1 MKQSLKEAVPPFLL
15 NPISKL
21 KWDLIARFRKT
32 AQKINAAFSVAFQ
45 RLLGAMGYS
54 VARKSDYYSP
64 LPSLDRLKK
73 TYERWHRPSA
83 LAGIEY
89 DLEAMKKELQTLLLR
104 YYDEFSTFPAFEQLR
119 KKFGPGFTPADALML
134 YMMIRQLK
142 PKRYIEVG
150 SGLSTYYC
158 NLAAEK
164 NASEGYPLQMTC
176 IEPHPY
182 KKLFTLPGIQ
192 VIPKEVQD
200 VELSSFQQLE
210 AGDVL
215 FIDSTHVL
223 SIDGDVPYLY
233 LEVLP
238 SLKVGVTI
246 HIHDVPFPYNIPY
259 PPKLWIFG
267 QTWPMFWNE
276 AMVLQAFL
284 CFNNQFEI
292 TMSVPLI
299 RYFDEPFLKQTM
311 PNYETVEQNPN
322 TFSSIWLKRMAG

>member
-1 MKQSLKEAVPPFLL
+1 MKKSLKQAVPPFLL
-15 NPISKL
+15 KSISKL
-21 KWDLIARFRKT
+21 KWGFIARFRKT

-45 RLLGAMGYS
+45 RVLGAMGYS

-73 TYERWHRPSA
+73 NYERWYRPSA
-83 LAGIEY
+83 LAGIKY
-89 DLEAMKKELQTLLLR
+89 DLKAMKKELQSLLSR
-104 YYDEFSTFPAFEQLR
+104 YYNEFYVLPAFEQLR
-119 KKFGPGFTPADALML
+119 KTFGPGYNSVDALTL

-142 PKRYIEVG
+142 PKRCIEVG

-158 NLAAEK
+158 SRAAEK
-164 NASEGYPLQMTC
+164 NASEGHPFQMTC

-182 KKLFTLPGIQ
+182 EKLYTLPGIQ

-215 FIDSTHVL
+215 FIDSTHIL
-223 SIDGDVPYLY
+223 NIDGDVPFLY

-292 TMSVPLI
+292 TMSMPLI

-322 TFSSIWLKRMAG
+322 TFSSIWLKRMA

>member
-1 MKQSLKEAVPPFLL
+1 MKQSLTQAVPPYLL
-15 NPISKL
+15 NPISRI
-21 KWDLIARFRKT
+21 KWGLIARFRKT

-73 TYERWHRPSA
+73 NYERWHRPSA
-83 LAGIEY
+83 LAGIDY
-89 DLEAMKKELQTLLLR
+89 DLEAMKKELQTLLAR
-104 YYDEFSTFPAFEQLR
+104 YSDEFTAFPAFEQLR
-119 KKFGPGFTPADALML
+119 KIFGPGYTPLDALML
-134 YMMIRQLK
+134 YMMIRHNK

-158 NLAAEK
+158 SLAAEK
-164 NASEGYPLQMTC
+164 NAEEGHSLQMIC

-182 KKLFTLPGIQ
+182 QKLYTLPGVQ
-192 VIPKEVQD
+192 VIPQEVQD

-223 SIDGDVPYLY
+223 NIDGDVPFLY

-238 SLKVGVTI
+238 SLKAGVTI

-284 CFNNQFEI
+284 CFNNRFKI
-292 TMSVPLI
+292 TMSLPLI
-299 RYFDEPFLKQTM
+299 RHFDEPFLKRTV
-311 PNYETVEQNPN
+311 PNYESVEQTPN

>member
-1 MKQSLKEAVPPFLL
+1 MKQSLKQAVPPFIL
-15 NPISKL
+15 NPISRI
-21 KWDLIARFRKT
+21 KWGLIALFRKIMQT
-32 AQKINAAFSVAFQ
+32 INTAFSMTFQ
-45 RLLGAMGYS
+45 RLLEAMGYS

-64 LPSLDRLKK
+64 LPSLDRLKIN
-73 TYERWHRPSA
+73 YERWFRPSA

-89 DLEAMKKELQTLLLR
+89 DLEAIKDDIQTLLSR
-104 YYDEFSTFPAFEQLR
+104 YYGEFSAFLAFEQLR
-119 KKFGPGFTPADALML
+119 KTFGPGYTPVDALVL
-134 YMMIRQLK
+134 YMMMRHSK

-158 NLAAEK
+158 SLAAEK
-164 NASEGYPLQMTC
+164 NASEGLPLQMTC

-182 KKLFTLPGIQ
+182 ERLYTLPGVY

-200 VELSSFQQLE
+200 VELSFFQQLE

-215 FIDSTHVL
+215 FIDSTHIL
-223 SIDGDVPYLY
+223 NIDGDVPFLY

-259 PPKLWIFG
+259 PPKLWLFG
-267 QTWPMFWNE
+267 QTWPVFWNE
-276 AMVLQAFL
+276 AMLLQAFL
-284 CFNNQFEI
+284 CFNNQFKI
-292 TMSVPLI
+292 TMSLPLI

>member
-1 MKQSLKEAVPPFLL
+1 
-15 NPISKL
+15 
-21 KWDLIARFRKT
+21 
-32 AQKINAAFSVAFQ
+32 
-45 RLLGAMGYS
+45 MGYS
-54 VARKSDYYSP
+54 VSRKSDYYSP

-89 DLEAMKKELQTLLLR
+89 DLETMKKELQTLLSR
-104 YYDEFSTFPAFEQLR
+104 YYGEFSMFPAFEQLR

-134 YMMIRQLK
+134 YMMNRQLK

-292 TMSVPLI
+292 TMSMPLI
-299 RYFDEPFLKQTM
+299 RYFDEPFLKQTI
-311 PNYETVEQNPN
+311 PNYETVEQTPN